1 MYISNSS
8 LKGLWILHNEGT
20 VPAVVVGQEVVF
32 SFFSPIRSDKGMK
45 NEAH

>member
-20 VPAVVVGQEVVF
+20 VPAVAGQEVVF

>member
-20 VPAVVVGQEVVF
+20 VPAAAGQEVVL
-32 SFFSPIRSDKGMK
+32 SFFSPSRSDKTMK